1 MVTHAT
7 SGKSAENDL
16 VPYSAGTSRSV
27 LSAPPGACDCHH
39 HIFDTRVPSTPPER
53 ARPDALVG
61 HYRMLQR
68 RIGTDRSVVVTASNY
83 MFDND
88 ATLHALEQLGDSA
101 RGIAVVGTGITDA
114 ELEQL
119 HQRGVRGIRF
129 TMIPATPWDDVR
141 TLARRV
147 SRLNWHLQFNVHIE
161 DVVANEALI
170 RELPVPIVF
179 DHLGRIKS
187 LSDGSLPT
195 ILRLIET
202 GKVWIKA
209 SGVYVVE
216 PQGAPN
222 YPSAVAVARKYMEVA
237 PERVVWGSDWPH
249 PSAKVLPDDTA
260 IFDLIASW
268 AMTPRE
274 QHMVLVT
281 NPEALYGFE
290 RIAPATDSTDAGRRF
305 LKTG

>member
-1 MVTHAT
+1 
-7 SGKSAENDL
+7 
-16 VPYSAGTSRSV
+16 
-27 LSAPPGACDCHH
+27 
-39 HIFDTRVPSTPPER
+39 
-53 ARPDALVG
+53 
-61 HYRMLQR
+61 MLQR

-83 MFDND
+83 MFNND

-170 RELPVPIVF
+170 RELQVPIVF

-249 PSAKVLPDDTA
+249 PSAKVLPDDAA